1 MDKKFVFCLSV
12 TNCVSKLLKK
22 SHFYLTG
29 KVKLEP
35 AKPIERKS
43 VLNQKLGQLP
53 SEPLPPIPSKP
64 KNEDKSANN
73 KNATA
78 FQVVFDEN
86 SDGVKTKKYSKFSSM
101 MRPNKSKLPSQKI
114 DDR

>member
-1 MDKKFVFCLSV
+1 MTLISFFE
-12 TNCVSKLLKK
+12 
-22 SHFYLTG
+22 G

-43 VLNQKLGQLP
+43 VLNQRLGQLP
-53 SEPLPPIPSKP
+53 SESLPPIQP
-64 KNEDKSANN
+64 KANTNKIEDKSANS

-86 SDGVKTKKYSKFSSM
+86 SDGIKTKKYSKFSSIL
-101 MRPNKSKLPSQKI
+101 RPNKKLPSQKI

>member
-1 MDKKFVFCLSV
+1 MLKC
-12 TNCVSKLLKK
+12 NKLLAGT
-22 SHFYLTG
+22 SMIIANDTNLVFEG

-53 SEPLPPIPSKP
+53 SEPLPPIQP
-64 KNEDKSANN
+64 KANSNDDKSANS

-78 FQVVFDEN
+78 FQVVFDDH

-101 MRPNKSKLPSQKI
+101 LRPNKKLPSQKI

>member
-1 MDKKFVFCLSV
+1 MIIIANDTNLVFE
-12 TNCVSKLLKK
+12 
-22 SHFYLTG
+22 G

-53 SEPLPPIPSKP
+53 SEPLPPIQP
-64 KNEDKSANN
+64 KANSNADKSANS

-78 FQVVFDEN
+78 FQVVFDDN

-101 MRPNKSKLPSQKI
+101 LRPNKKLPSQKI

>member
-1 MDKKFVFCLSV
+1 MTLISFFE
-12 TNCVSKLLKK
+12 
-22 SHFYLTG
+22 G

-43 VLNQKLGQLP
+43 VLNQKLGQHP
-53 SEPLPPIPSKP
+53 SEPLPPIQP
-64 KNEDKSANN
+64 KAKANTNKIEDKSANS

-86 SDGVKTKKYSKFSSM
+86 SDGIKTKKYSKFSSIL
-101 MRPNKSKLPSQKI
+101 RPNKKLPSQKI

>member
-1 MDKKFVFCLSV
+1 MIIANDTNLVFE
-12 TNCVSKLLKK
+12 
-22 SHFYLTG
+22 G

-53 SEPLPPIPSKP
+53 SEPLPPIQP
-64 KNEDKSANN
+64 KANSNADKSANS

-78 FQVVFDEN
+78 FQVVFDDH

-101 MRPNKSKLPSQKI
+101 RRPNKKLPSQKI
-114 DDR
+114 DDRWFFYWSGIRVDNFTS